1 MSLATSKP
9 PYLVII
15 AGPNGAGKSTFS
27 QALLSTHYGIPYAF
41 DWDKLFYQRWS
52 AYGSDPAVKEG
63 VRNSV
68 NETFQTQLEESFS
81 NKISFAYET
90 NFQDQFNIDV
100 IVQANQLGF
109 ETRVL
114 FLMLDSPEIAI
125 ERVDQR
131 VKEGGHFVEEDT
143 IRFRFEKGL
152 TLLDN
157 YFDLPGKIRLFDTS
171 TNWLSSNEPNKSV
184 AVIEHGAVTFL
195 DNLRIISNLRNSL
208 PRLYQAAIKF

>member
-1 MSLATSKP
+1 M
-9 PYLVII
+9 II